1 MGMASPV
8 IITKIFIT
16 KTNTH
21 VISNV
26 FMKFLTT
33 KIWSY
38 TVDVSSI
45 CVSQYNIH
53 LLVEC
58 QLYLE
63 HNALLLE

>member
-1 MGMASPV
+1 MASPV
-8 IITKIFIT
+8 IITKFFLT
-16 KTNTH
+16 KTNIH

-26 FMKFLTT
+26 FMNFLTA

-45 CVSQYNIH
+45 CVSQNNIH
-53 LLVEC
+53 LLVER